1 VSPGEVVKLSGDAE
15 KRLLEKID
23 TELEESLRDNVQLSE
38 EVNESDRLY
47 RAEPKQ
53 KIKTFPWRGAANLV
67 IPTIGIT
74 VDAIVAR
81 IVNTVFGVEPF
92 WSVRPTGTQREYLE
106 MANSVEAQMEWSR
119 KNEYDMYSAVK
130 SNAIET
136 TQLGWSWLKV
146 MWDQT
151 TCREWDPTKKSY
163 QDRITRNPNV
173 VYIPVTDIMRQV
185 GVDNEEEA
193 EWIGQRVQLTDG
205 ALAWKGYEKV
215 YEHVDEIMDEKD
227 VDLPEYRINGVG
239 RGDRPFT
246 EKLNTFYEL
255 WMDFPLQRKKGVPI
269 SIVVTYH
276 RPLKK
281 IMRVIYNPS
290 MYGIRPFYR
299 TRFIEFRGSKGRGFG
314 IADQIK
320 YMQDELSTIHN
331 QQLDNS
337 TIANTRWFL
346 GRKNAVK
353 ADTRIWP
360 GRFLTVPNPESD
372 VKAMQLGEVY
382 NSMRNLEVSVM
393 SYMERRSGVS
403 DYSLGRESS
412 VLGDRATATGTL
424 AIIQEGNRRF
434 DLNVRDVRETYGKVG
449 KHVFMLNN
457 QYRPK
462 GMSYILQGDAG
473 EFTEMA
479 FDLPE
484 EMVAHK
490 LGFELTASS
499 ATINKQVEQAGL
511 TSLLGILMQ
520 NLQAGQQ
527 AVMMLSNPQIPAE
540 VKEFTMKYMEGLTM
554 IVRRLAATYG
564 ERDTM
569 YLVPDLPEPPPAQ
582 PPPPPPGGVP
592 NGMAPP
598 PGQGIPPGAP
608 GIAGPPGMGG
618 PGGPPPGPE
627 TNGSGGAAGE
637 PDVG

>member
-1 VSPGEVVKLSGDAE
+1 MSPGEVVKLSGDA
-15 KRLLEKID
+15 KARLEDKIS
-23 TELEESLRDNVQLSE
+23 TELEESLRDNYQLCD

-92 WSVRPTGTQREYLE
+92 WSIRPTGSTPEYIE
-106 MANSVEAQMEWSR
+106 MARTVEPYMEWSR
-119 KNEYDMYSAVK
+119 KNEFDLYSSVK

-146 MWDQT
+146 LWEQDT
-151 TCREWDPTKKSY
+151 HREWDPTARGYK
-163 QDRITRNPNV
+163 DRVVRRPNV
-173 VYIPVTDIMRQV
+173 IYVPVTDVMRQV
-185 GVDNEEEA
+185 GIDNEEQA

-205 ALAWKGYEKV
+205 ALAWKGHEQV
-215 YEHVDEIMDEKD
+215 YEDVDEVMDSKD
-227 VDLPEYRINGVG
+227 DELPEYRVNGVMQQ
-239 RGDRPFT
+239 DRPFT
-246 EKLNTFYEL
+246 NKLNTFYEI
-255 WMDFPLQRKKGVPI
+255 WIDFPLQRKKGVPI
-269 SIVVTYH
+269 SLVVTYH
-276 RPLKK
+276 RPTKK
-281 IMRVIYNPS
+281 IMRAIYNPS
-290 MYGIRPFYR
+290 MYGIRPFYK
-299 TRFIEFRGSKGRGFG
+299 TSFIEFRGQKGRGFG
-314 IADQIK
+314 ISDQIK

-360 GRFLTVPNPESD
+360 GRFLTVPDPERD

-382 NSMRNLEVSVM
+382 NSMRALEVSVM

-449 KHVFMLNN
+449 RHVFMLNN

-462 GMSYILQGDAG
+462 GLAYMVQGEEG
-473 EFTEMA
+473 QFTEMA

-511 TSLLGILMQ
+511 TQLLGILMQ
-520 NLQAGQQ
+520 NMQAGQQ
-527 AVMMLSNPQIPAE
+527 SVMLLANPDVPPEA
-540 VKEFTMKYMEGLTM
+540 KEFTARYMAGLTQL
-554 IVRRLAATYG
+554 VRRIASTFG
-564 ERDTM
+564 EKDSQ
-569 YLVPDLPEPPPAQ
+569 YLVPDMIIPQ
-582 PPPPPPGGVP
+582 PPGPPPGMEGMPP

-598 PGQGIPPGAP
+598 PGQGVPPGAP
-608 GIAGPPGMGG
+608 GIPGPPGMGG
-618 PGGPPPGPE
+618 PPELAPIPPG
-627 TNGSGGAAGE
+627 NGAGGAPGE
-637 PDVG
+637 PELG

>member
-1 VSPGEVVKLSGDAE
+1 MSPGEIVKLSGDAE

-23 TELEESLRDNVQLSE
+23 EELGESVIDNANLCE
-38 EVNESDRLY
+38 DVNELDRLY
-47 RAEPKQ
+47 RAEPKS
-53 KIKTFPWRGAANLV
+53 KIKTFPWRGAANMV

-92 WSVRPTGTQREYLE
+92 WSVRPTGAQQEYME
-106 MANSVEAQMEWSR
+106 MARAVEAQMEWSR
-119 KNEYDMYSAVK
+119 KNEYDLYASVK
-130 SNAIET
+130 SNSIET
-136 TQLGWSWLKV
+136 TQLGWSWLKAV
-146 MWDQT
+146 WCQDT
-151 TCREWDPTKKSY
+151 HREWNPTNKKY
-163 QDRITRNPNV
+163 ADRVTRYPKV
-173 VYIPVTDIMRQV
+173 CYVPVTDIMRQV
-185 GVDNEEEA
+185 GIDDEAEA

-227 VDLPEYRINGVG
+227 TDLPEYRINGHLQTE
-239 RGDRPFT
+239 RPFK

-255 WMDFPLQRKKGVPI
+255 WMDFPLQRKKGVPV

-290 MYGIRPFYR
+290 MYGVRPFYK
-299 TRFIEFRGSKGRGFG
+299 TRFIEFRGCKGRGFG

-331 QQLDNS
+331 QQVDNA
-337 TIANTRWFL
+337 TLANTRWFL
-346 GRKNAVK
+346 GRRGVVK

-382 NSMRNLEVSVM
+382 NSMRALEVSVM

-449 KHVFMLNN
+449 RHVFMLNN
-457 QYRPK
+457 QYRPQ

-473 EFTEMA
+473 QYTEMA

-499 ATINKQVEQAGL
+499 ATINRQVEQNGL
-511 TSLLGILMQ
+511 TQLLGILMQ
-520 NLQAGQQ
+520 NMQAGQQ
-527 AVMMLSNPQIPAE
+527 AVMTVANPQIPAE
-540 VKEFTMKYMEGLTM
+540 VKEFTMRYMEGLTAL
-554 IVRRLAATYG
+554 VRRIASTFG
-564 ERDTM
+564 EKDT
-569 YLVPDLPEPPPAQ
+569 L
-582 PPPPPPGGVP
+582 
-592 NGMAPP
+592 
-598 PGQGIPPGAP
+598 
-608 GIAGPPGMGG
+608 
-618 PGGPPPGPE
+618 
-627 TNGSGGAAGE
+627 
-637 PDVG
+637 